1 MQARGVNVQYRM
13 QDIRTNTLKEYVLQ
27 RLSGKHRVKTMDA
40 LKGASLA
47 VRRGECVALI
57 GHNGCGKSTFLKVI
71 AEILKPKAGDVS
83 VFGRVAPLIELGA
96 GFDPELTGRENVYL
110 SCSLMGLSRKEIDR
124 RIGDIEAFAEL
135 GNYFGQPVKT
145 YSSGMYMRLGFSCA
159 MAIDAE
165 LLLIDEILAVGDEN
179 FQRKCFAKLT
189 QARKA
194 GVSIV
199 LVTHDLNVVRS
210 IADRALVLNQGQ
222 VVYEG
227 QPRPAV
233 QYYLDLM
240 ELLRIETLK
249 PEHRTVAQQQR
260 LEKKHEVAPRDPE
273 KLGDAKIRAVRVV
286 GADGRDESKVEAGKP
301 WAIEIDIEVIHPF
314 GEPPVVGFGVQ
325 RHDGLRIF
333 GGSTRHH
340 VDRDAAMS
348 AKLSGRGV
356 HAVRFVFD
364 RALLA
369 ANQYNIVAAIHSHAS
384 SQTIEI
390 TEFANALTVADS
402 GDEWN
407 NDNDVI
413 AFQERL
419 SRVEVREIL

>member
-1 MQARGVNVQYRM
+1 MHARGVLVQYRM
-13 QDIRTNTLKEYVLQ
+13 QGIRTSTLKEYVLQ
-27 RLSGKHRVKTMDA
+27 RLSGQHTSQTMDA
-40 LKGASLA
+40 LKDASLD

-71 AEILKPKAGDVS
+71 AEILKPKSGDVE
-83 VFGRVAPLIELGA
+83 VYGRVAPLIELGA

-110 SCSLMGLSRKEIDR
+110 SCSLMGLSRREIDG
-124 RIGDIEAFAEL
+124 RIGSIEAFADL
-135 GNYFGQPVKT
+135 GAYFGQPVKT

-189 QARKA
+189 EVRKA

-199 LVTHDLNVVRS
+199 LVTHDLNVVRA
-210 IADRALVLNQGQ
+210 IADRALVLDHGR

-227 QPRPAV
+227 RPRPAV

-240 ELLRIETLK
+240 ELARIEVLK
-249 PEHRTVAQQQR
+249 PEHRTEAQEQR
-260 LEKKHEVAPRDPE
+260 LQKKHEVVPRDPE
-273 KLGDAKIRAVRVV
+273 TLGDAKNRAVRVV
-286 GADGRDESKVEAGKP
+286 GSEGIEGKVLAGET
-301 WAIEIDIEVIHPF
+301 WTLEVDVEVMHPF
-314 GEPPVVGFGVQ
+314 PEAPVVGFAIQ
-325 RHDGLRIF
+325 RPDGLRIF
-333 GGSTRHH
+333 GGNTHERCAQDPVLANKLRH
-340 VDRDAAMS
+340 R
-348 AKLSGRGV
+348 GR
-356 HAVRFVFD
+356 HTVRFVFD
-364 RALLA
+364 RAILA
-369 ANQYNIVAAIHSHAS
+369 ANQYNVIAAIHSHGL

-390 TEFANALTVADS
+390 AEFKDALSVVDR

-419 SRVEVREIL
+419 SRVDVRDTP